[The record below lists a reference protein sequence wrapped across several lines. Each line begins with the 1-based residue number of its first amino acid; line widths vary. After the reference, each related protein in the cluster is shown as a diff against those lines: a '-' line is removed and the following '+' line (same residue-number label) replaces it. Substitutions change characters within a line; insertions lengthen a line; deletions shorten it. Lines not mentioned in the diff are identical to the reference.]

1 MKKYLLVISA
11 VLVLVLAACGGNNND
26 KENENK
32 EGNNNNNNNDNGT
45 EENVTIK
52 VGASSTPHAEIL
64 EEAKSILAEKGITLE
79 IEEYEDFILPNDDVD
94 NGQLDANYFQ
104 HIQYLEQTN
113 EDTGYGLVNVGEIH
127 SEPMGVYSQNIADID
142 SIADETEV
150 ILSNSVSDHG
160 RVLGLFQDAGLIT
173 LDEEVEVAAAEIKD
187 IVENPK
193 NLKFTPEYEP
203 AFLPELYETE
213 GDTLV
218 VINTN
223 YAIQAGLDPSNDS
236 IFREDSDSP
245 YVNIIAA
252 KEENKDNEALKTLV
266 DVLTSEEIQD
276 FIVEEF
282 DGAVIPF
289 K

>member
-1 MKKYLLVISA
+1 MNKYLLLISA
-11 VLVLVLAACGGNNND
+11 LFVLVLAACGGNNND

-32 EGNNNNNNNDNGT
+32 AGNNSNNNGNET

-52 VGASSTPHAEIL
+52 VGASSTPHAVIL
-64 EEAKSILAEKGITLE
+64 EEAKPILEEKGITLE
-79 IEEYEDFILPNDDVD
+79 IEEYEEFVLPNDDVD

-127 SEPMGVYSQNIADID
+127 SEPMGAYSKNIADID
-142 SIADETEV
+142 SIADGTEV

-173 LDEEVEVAAAEIKD
+173 LDEEVEVAKAEIKD

-193 NLKFTPEYEP
+193 NLEFTPEYEP

-223 YAIQAGLDPSNDS
+223 YAIQAGLDPSNDA

-245 YVNIIAA
+245 YVNIVAA

-266 DVLTSEEIQD
+266 DVLTSDEIQD